1 MNIRTRHIAL
11 MTYSG
16 LSAMIIMKDMISDP
30 SQIIGLLAPIVGLWT
45 YDKIHSHVKF
55 EKSRGD

>member
-1 MNIRTRHIAL
+1 

>member
-16 LSAMIIMKDMISDP
+16 LSAIVLVKDMLTDP
-30 SQIIGLLAPIVGLWT
+30 THIIALMSPIVALWT
-45 YDKIHSHVKF
+45 YDKIQSHVSDS
-55 EKSRGD
+55 SRGE

>member
-16 LSAMIIMKDMISDP
+16 LSALVIAKDILTDP
-30 SQIIGLLAPIVGLWT
+30 THIIGLMTPIVALWT
-45 YDKIHSHVKF
+45 YDKIQSHVSDS
-55 EKSRGD
+55 SRGE

>member
-16 LSAMIIMKDMISDP
+16 LSAMIIMKDIVSDP
-30 SQIIGLLAPIVGLWT
+30 IQIIGLLAPIVGLWT
-45 YDKIHSHVKF
+45 YDKIHSHVRS
-55 EKSRGD
+55 EEALGE

>member
-16 LSAMIIMKDMISDP
+16 LSAIVLAKDLIVEP
-30 SQIIGLLAPIVGLWT
+30 TQIIALMSPIVALWT
-45 YDKIHSHVKF
+45 YDKIHSHVRND
-55 EKSRGD
+55 ESRGD

>member
-16 LSAMIIMKDMISDP
+16 LSALVLAKDLISDP
-30 SQIIGLLAPIVGLWT
+30 VQIIALMSPIVALWS
-45 YDKIHSHVKF
+45 YDKIHSHVRN
-55 EKSRGD
+55 EDSRGE

>member
-16 LSAMIIMKDMISDP
+16 LAAMLIMKDLIIDP
-30 SQIIGLLAPIVGLWT
+30 VQVVGLLAPIVGLWT
-45 YDKIHSHVKF
+45 YDKIQSHVSDS
-55 EKSRGD
+55 SRGE

>member
-16 LSAMIIMKDMISDP
+16 LTALIIAKDILTDP
-30 SQIIGLLAPIVGLWT
+30 THIIGLMTPIVALWT
-45 YDKIHSHVKF
+45 YDKIQSHVSDS
-55 EKSRGD
+55 SRGE

>member
-16 LSAMIIMKDMISDP
+16 LTALVIAKDLVTDPTSIIAMMN
-30 SQIIGLLAPIVGLWT
+30 PIVALWT
-45 YDKIHSHVKF
+45 YDKIQSHVSDS
-55 EKSRGD
+55 SRGE

>member
-45 YDKIHSHVKF
+45 YDKIHSHGRND
-55 EKSRGD
+55 ESRGD